1 MFSTFQHCQIFNSD
15 LSKWKTE
22 RVTRFEN
29 TFLNNKKFN
38 SDLSQWDI
46 SSATNTAKMFQEC
59 EKFNQNL
66 SAWNVERVVRI
77 SFRLCLLCLQLQL
90 FFLFV
95 FACC

>member
-1 MFSTFQHCQIFNSD
+1 MTSTFYYCKKFNSD

-22 RVTRFEN
+22 RVISFHD
-29 TFLNNKKFN
+29 TFHRSLMFN
-38 SDLSQWDI
+38 SDLSQWNI
-46 SSATNTAKMFQEC
+46 SSATNTDGMFQKC

-77 SFRLCLLCLQLQL
+77 SFLLCLLCLQLL
-90 FFLFV
+90 FLFV

>member
-1 MFSTFQHCQIFNSD
+1 MKFTFYYCEIFNSD

-22 RVTRFEN
+22 RVINFEN
-29 TFLNNKKFN
+29 TFDSSKMFN
-38 SDLSQWDI
+38 SDLSQWNI
-46 SSATNTAKMFQEC
+46 SSATNTAGMFQTC

-77 SFRLCLLCLQLQL
+77 SFLLCLLCLQLL
-90 FFLFV
+90 FLFV

>member
-1 MFSTFQHCQIFNSD
+1 MKFTFYYCEKFNSD

-22 RVTRFEN
+22 RVINFEN
-29 TFLNNKKFN
+29 TFDSSKMFN
-38 SDLSQWDI
+38 SDLSQWNI
-46 SSATNTAKMFQEC
+46 SSATNTDGMFQKC

-77 SFRLCLLCLQLQL
+77 SFLLCLLCLQLL
-90 FFLFV
+90 FLFV

>member
-1 MFSTFQHCQIFNSD
+1 MKFTFYYCEKFNSD

-22 RVTRFEN
+22 RVINFEN
-29 TFLNNKKFN
+29 TFHRSLMFN
-38 SDLSQWDI
+38 SDLSQWNI
-46 SSATNTAKMFQEC
+46 SSATNTDSMFHTC

-77 SFRLCLLCLQLQL
+77 SFLLCLLCLQLL
-90 FFLFV
+90 FLFV